1 MLLKF
6 YISVFFLVIFFQ
18 NSYSTKNSIK
28 IIYTSPVNNAKLVN
42 ISENIIFKTELNIE
56 NERLVCIVKG
66 LDGRLIDG
74 NIKLA
79 SDKKTFIFDPNYPFK
94 TGEHI
99 SADLIS
105 LNNNRLIKSISFS
118 TSENILSGSEKKK
131 IISEIREKEFGQS
144 QKQVYRIP
152 ENPNGYNTGGI
163 IMPQITIT
171 KNNNPS
177 GGTLFFANIARDT
190 LTSPFIMSMKNDGEF
205 LFYRQMPKTCY
216 DFKVNKNGLLT
227 YFQNIAMKFYALDST
242 YSIVDSFA
250 TGNGYETDLHD
261 ILIKDDGNV
270 LLMSYDVQVI
280 DMSQIVP
287 GGQKNAN
294 VTGLIIQEIDSDKNV
309 IFQWRSWDHFQITDA
324 DKENLSLGN
333 VDYCHGNAFDVDYDG
348 HYVISSRNM
357 SEITKLNKETG
368 AIIWRLGG
376 ENNQFT
382 FINDS
387 IKFSY
392 QHAIR
397 RTATGTFTIFDN
409 GNYHEPRFSRS
420 VEYRINETNMT
431 AENVWEYR
439 NVPSIYTF
447 AMGYT
452 ERLNNGNTSISWGFA
467 PTAYTEVNS
476 NNEIVYEF
484 NFDSTN
490 FSYRIFR
497 EDWDVSPDGI
507 PNIPVDYAVTLNYP
521 NPFNAQTNIY
531 YNVLK
536 NSNVTLKIYD
546 ILGKEIATLLN
557 NEFKETGKYVS
568 NFNSVALSSGIYFYK
583 LQIGNDFYTHS
594 MALVK

>member
-1 MLLKF
+1 MLLKY
-6 YISVFFLVIFFQ
+6 YISIILLVILFQ
-18 NSYSTKNSIK
+18 ESYSSVNYAKV
-28 IIYTSPVNNAKLVN
+28 IYTSPVNNAKLVN
-42 ISENIIFKTELNIE
+42 SFENIIFKTGKNLES
-56 NERLVCIVKG
+56 ERLVCIVKYF
-66 LDGRLIDG
+66 DGRLIEG

-79 SDKKTFIFDPNYPFK
+79 SDKKTFIFDPVYPFK
-94 TGEHI
+94 KGEQI
-99 SADLIS
+99 TADLIS
-105 LNNNRLIKSISFS
+105 LKDNRLIKSISFT
-118 TSENILSGSEKKK
+118 TSINILSESEKKK
-131 IISEIREKEFGQS
+131 VISDIREKEFGQT

-152 ENPNGYNTGGI
+152 EKPNGFNTGGV

-177 GGTLFFANIARDT
+177 NGTLFFANIARDT
-190 LTSPFIMSMKNDGEF
+190 LTSPFIMSMKNNGEF
-205 LFYRQMPKTCY
+205 LFYREMPKTCY
-216 DFKVNKNGLLT
+216 DFKVQNNGLIT
-227 YFQNIAMKFYALDST
+227 YFQNIAMKFYALDSAYT
-242 YSIVDSFA
+242 VVDSFA

-261 ILIKDDGNV
+261 ILIKEDGNV

-280 DMSQIVP
+280 DMSLVVP
-287 GGQKNAN
+287 GGQKDAN

-324 DKENLSLGN
+324 DRENLSLGN

-348 HYVISSRNM
+348 NYVISSRNM
-357 SEITKLNKETG
+357 SEITKINKETG

-376 ENNQFT
+376 KNNQFT

-392 QHAIR
+392 QHAIK
-397 RTATGTFTIFDN
+397 RTAAGTFTLFDN
-409 GNYHEPRFSRS
+409 GNYHKPSFSRS
-420 VEYRINETNMT
+420 VEYRIDETNMT
-431 AENVWEYR
+431 AEKVWEYR
-439 NVPSIYTF
+439 NEPSIYTF

-452 ERLNNGNTSISWGFA
+452 ERLKNGNTSISWGFA

-497 EDWDVSPDGI
+497 EDWNVSPDGI
-507 PNIPVDYAVTLNYP
+507 PNIPVDFAVTLNYP

-531 YNVLK
+531 FNVIN

-546 ILGKEIATLLN
+546 ILGKEVATLLN